1 MKTIKTLFLAIVA
14 MMSLP
19 SMADDYQWL
28 TIKFIDDTHVDVAL
42 SDFSTITF
50 DKGLMKLWNSTAEI
64 SSYDTRLLHKM
75 FFKEGETTINQITTD
90 SNSSVQVLTTSGVV
104 VGNSVDV
111 IARQPQGIYIVRQGG
126 KAKKIV
132 KP

>member
-50 DKGLMKLWNSTAEI
+50 DKGLMKLWNSAAEI

-90 SNSSVQVLTTSGVV
+90 SNSSVQVLTASGVV

>member
-14 MMSLP
+14 MMSQP

-50 DKGLMKLWNSTAEI
+50 DKGLMKLWNSAAEI

>member
-50 DKGLMKLWNSTAEI
+50 DKGLMKLWNSAAEI

-132 KP
+132 KQ

>member
-50 DKGLMKLWNSTAEI
+50 DKGLMKLWNSAAEI

>member
-50 DKGLMKLWNSTAEI
+50 DKGLMKLWNSAAEI

-90 SNSSVQVLTTSGVV
+90 SNSSVQVMTTSGVV

>member
-14 MMSLP
+14 MMSMP

-50 DKGLMKLWNSTAEI
+50 DKGLMKLWNSAAEI